1 MSGTMVLVGASRGIG
16 AAAAAH
22 LAPRLDRLIAVS
34 RTPAA
39 AGDWIE
45 ADVAT
50 DEGVA
55 RVAAAAGDAALDAL
69 LFLGG
74 TWEAGAFTDAYR
86 FAASPPAEIRQ
97 VIGVNLVAPILLAQ
111 ALAPALTKAARPRI
125 VLIGA
130 LYANATVGPEVA
142 NAASKFGLEGAALAL
157 GAALRPQGIAVTLI
171 NPGNVATAEVEA
183 DIAEGRFAPQGPI
196 PMADL
201 LAAIDFALTAS
212 AEAVPRRIDL
222 AQTRPA

>member
-1 MSGTMVLVGASRGIG
+1 MSGTMVVVGASRGIG

-22 LAPRLDRLIAVS
+22 LTPRGGRLIAVS

-39 AGDWIE
+39 AGDWVA

-50 DEGVA
+50 DAGVA
-55 RVAAAAGDAALDAL
+55 RVAEAVGDGALDAL

-74 TWEAGAFTDAYR
+74 TWERGAFTDAYR
-86 FAASPPAEIRQ
+86 FSASPAAEIRQ
-97 VIGVNLVAPILLAQ
+97 VIEVNLVAPILLAQ
-111 ALAPALTKAARPRI
+111 ALAPALAKATTPRI
-125 VLIGA
+125 VLMGA
-130 LYANATVGPEVA
+130 LYAHSPIGPEVA

-157 GAALRPQGIAVTLI
+157 GAALRPQGIGVTLI

-183 DIAEGRFAPQGPI
+183 DVAEGRFAPQAPI

-201 LAAIDFALTAS
+201 LAAIDFALAVS
-212 AEAVPRRIDL
+212 ADAVPRRIDL